1 MPARY
6 QLVDGRRWPG
16 VYFYALQQRIKGT
29 PDRTIMI
36 SYRTPDGRMTW
47 EKVGRASEG
56 ITPAIAFELRST
68 RLRQARH
75 GGAVKPSK
83 ALALDRARH
92 DRPLVEVKDAYYGS
106 AHGLALKGRES
117 ELRRWNRHLPPTLGK
132 RRISELTPQDVEAV
146 RSAMAA
152 LAPSTVRN
160 CLELLR
166 RVVRWGAK
174 QQVCPPLGF
183 ELAMPHVHNEQTEFL
198 SPEELGRFLAVLA
211 DWPDR
216 SVARLLLVALSTGLR
231 KGELFRLE
239 DRDVDRE
246 HGLIM
251 LRNPKSGR
259 DESIP
264 LTSPVAALLA
274 EQLADRDV
282 LWPGSRYVFPGR
294 RGRQRTH
301 CNAARRIKAAA
312 QLPENFRPFHGLR
325 HHFAVAAL
333 NSGQLT
339 LDMVGALLT
348 HKRSE
353 VTRRYAR
360 FLPATMQAAGALAA
374 SLAFGGAIAP
384 EPKAKAPEP
393 GERVDPATTP
403 RRRAANGSDSRRR
416 A

>member
-1 MPARY
+1 MR
-6 QLVDGRRWPG
+6 
-16 VYFYALQQRIKGT
+16 
-29 PDRTIMI
+29 
-36 SYRTPDGRMTW
+36 W
-47 EKVGRASEG
+47 EKAGRVSEG

-68 RLRQARH
+68 RLRHARH
-75 GGAVKPSK
+75 GDAVKTAK
-83 ALALDRARH
+83 ELAVERARH
-92 DRPLVEVKDAYYGS
+92 DRPLVEVKDAYYSS
-106 AHGLALKGRES
+106 AHGLALKGRDG
-117 ELRRWNRHLPPTLGK
+117 ELRRWNRWLLPPLGK
-132 RRISELTPQDVEAV
+132 RRISELTPQDVEQIK
-146 RSAMAA
+146 SAMAG

-166 RVVRWGAK
+166 RIVRWGTR
-174 QQVCPPLGF
+174 QQLCPPLGF

-282 LWPGSRYVFPGR
+282 LWPGARYVFPGR

-301 CNAARRIKAAA
+301 CNAARRVKAAA

-333 NSGQLT
+333 NSGEFT

-348 HKRSE
+348 HKKSE

-360 FLPATMQAAGALAA
+360 FLPATLQAAGARAAELA
-374 SLAFGGAIAP
+374 LGGAIAP
-384 EPKAKAPEP
+384 EPKAPEP

>member
-16 VYFYALQQRIKGT
+16 VYFYALQQRIKGK

-36 SYRTPDGRMTW
+36 SYREAGGRMRW

-68 RLRQARH
+68 RLRHARH
-75 GGAVKPSK
+75 GDAVKTSK
-83 ALALDRARH
+83 ELAADRARH
-92 DRPLVEVKDAYYGS
+92 DRPLVEVRDAYYGS
-106 AHGLALKGRES
+106 AHGLALKGRDG
-117 ELRRWNRHLPPTLGK
+117 ELRRWNRHLLPTLGK

-146 RSAMAA
+146 RSAMAG
-152 LAPSTVRN
+152 LAPASARN
-160 CLELLR
+160 VLELLR
-166 RVVRWGAK
+166 RIVRWGAK
-174 QQVCPPLGF
+174 QQLCPPLGF
-183 ELAMPHVHNEQTEFL
+183 EMALPHVHNEVTEFL
-198 SPEELGRFLAVLA
+198 TAEELGRLLAVLE

-216 SVARLLLVALSTGLR
+216 SVARMMLVALGTGLR
-231 KGELFRLE
+231 KFEIFRLE
-239 DRDVDRE
+239 DRDIDRE
-246 HGLIM
+246 HGLIT

-259 DESIP
+259 DEHVP
-264 LTSPVAALLA
+264 LTPPVAALLD

-282 LWPGSRYVFPGR
+282 LWPGSPFVFPGR
-294 RGRQRTH
+294 RGRQRTN

-333 NSGQLT
+333 NSGEFT

-348 HKRSE
+348 HKKSE

-360 FLPATMQAAGALAA
+360 FLPATLQAAGARAAELA
-374 SLAFGGAIAP
+374 LGGAIAP
-384 EPKAKAPEP
+384 EPKAKGPEP
-393 GERVDPATTP
+393 GERVDPATAP
-403 RRRAANGSDSRRR
+403 RRRTAKGSDSRSRS
-416 A
+416 